1 MNTWIQKFV
10 KTHTSE
16 QVFKGFVTMRVKKLS
31 ARKMSIMKRLKY
43 LKRNESNKRM
53 ILRASNRLQK
63 TNNKLIQLKKESPK
77 KILDLYVT
85 KRMSQINK
93 RINKKKKHVKLNQK
107 SEKKGLTT
115 IQIIEMFFRKAIFS
129 FSN

>member
-53 ILRASNRLQK
+53 ILRASNRLQN
-63 TNNKLIQLKKESPK
+63 TNNKLIQ
-77 KILDLYVT
+77 
-85 KRMSQINK
+85 
-93 RINKKKKHVKLNQK
+93 
-107 SEKKGLTT
+107 
-115 IQIIEMFFRKAIFS
+115 FFSIFL
-129 FSN
+129 